1 MSEQTSPLLS
11 DQGRTTLAD
20 GVVSRIAGLVAQ
32 EVEGV
37 RMGNEGT
44 RLLGDSS
51 PTVGEFF
58 GNLTP
63 GANRQSQTRGVSVD
77 VGEVEGAIDLSMSV
91 EYGRP
96 VYQVTEAVRN
106 NVINRVENL
115 AGLRITEVNITVNDV
130 FFPEDE

>member
-20 GVVSRIAGLVAQ
+20 GVVSRIAGLGAQ

-51 PTVGEFF
+51 PTVGEFSA
-58 GNLTP
+58 T
-63 GANRQSQTRGVSVD
+63 
-77 VGEVEGAIDLSMSV
+77 
-91 EYGRP
+91 
-96 VYQVTEAVRN
+96 
-106 NVINRVENL
+106 
-115 AGLRITEVNITVNDV
+115 
-130 FFPEDE
+130 

>member
-11 DQGRTTLAD
+11 DQGRTTVAD
-20 GVVSRIAGLVAQ
+20 AVVSTIAGLAAQ

-37 RMGNEGT
+37 RMGNKGI
-44 RLLGDSS
+44 RIPGDSS

-63 GANRQSQTRGVSVD
+63 GANRQSQARGVSVD
-77 VGEVEGAIDLSMSV
+77 VGEVERAIDLSIAM

-96 VYQVTEAVRN
+96 VQQVTEAVRR
-106 NVINRVENL
+106 NV
-115 AGLRITEVNITVNDV
+115 
-130 FFPEDE
+130 